1 MEEWME
7 NEWFN
12 PLDAKLNPICHLLA
26 LVGAHHILHV
36 SRVRV
41 NGCIGE
47 WMEEYI
53 ARYEDEWFSR
63 DMVGWLYG

>member
-12 PLDAKLNPICHLLA
+12 
-26 LVGAHHILHV
+26 
-36 SRVRV
+36 RY
-41 NGCIGE
+41 IGE

-53 ARYEDEWFSR
+53 VRYEDECLGT
-63 DMVGWLYG
+63 DMFGWLYGRMISKDVWMDDLDPCLIQAQFVLSNCCG